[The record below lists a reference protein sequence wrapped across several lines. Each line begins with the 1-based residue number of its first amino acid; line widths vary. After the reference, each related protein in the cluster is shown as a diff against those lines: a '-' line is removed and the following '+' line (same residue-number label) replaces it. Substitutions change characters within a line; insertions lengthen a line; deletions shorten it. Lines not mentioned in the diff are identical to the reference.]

1 MRDANELLTAL
12 QAADLLGLSVE
23 TLDHWRMIP
32 CRGPAFV
39 KMGRAV
45 RYRRADLLAFIR
57 RSRRTSTAASPSG
70 ERA

>member
-23 TLDHWRMIP
+23 TLDHWRMTSG
-32 CRGPAFV
+32 RGPAFV

-57 RSRRTSTAASPSG
+57 RSRRTSTAGSRTGQSA
-70 ERA
+70 